1 VPICSDLGTSAQKC
15 PKLEVAVPFHLIPP
29 QLANGGMEIRSPWAS
44 KLNPGPLRAIRGRAS
59 ARGRGRVCGTV
70 PALPGCTS
78 QGETREEVISMIRE
92 AIEVYIESL
101 VAHGDPIP
109 GPVEIE
115 RVTVAA

>member
-1 VPICSDLGTSAQKC
+1 MATPREY
-15 PKLEVAVPFHLIPP
+15 EVVLMTEE
-29 QLANGGMEIRSPWAS
+29 GGGFS
-44 KLNPGPLRAIRGRAS
+44 
-59 ARGRGRVCGTV
+59 VTV
-70 PALPGCTS
+70 PALPGCVS
-78 QGETREEVISMIRE
+78 QGETREEALAMIRE

>member
-1 VPICSDLGTSAQKC
+1 MPRTRRMRR
-15 PKLEVAVPFHLIPP
+15 KLARMATPREYEVVLMTEEE
-29 QLANGGMEIRSPWAS
+29 GGFS
-44 KLNPGPLRAIRGRAS
+44 
-59 ARGRGRVCGTV
+59 VTV

-78 QGETREEVISMIRE
+78 QGETREEALSMIRE